1 MSTERAVA
9 IASARARKKTTQ
21 AVIFIVERD
30 VDVACVAAAHAVGE
44 ELQFQLRLLLRAG
57 MI

>member
-1 MSTERAVA
+1 MA